1 MNKIKLRILGS
12 LWGAIIGDALGVPVE
27 FSSRK
32 ELEEYPVT
40 GMRGYGQYNQPLGSW
55 SDDSSMLLCTVE
67 ALSEPEY
74 SAERLAGMFLN
85 WRHHGYMTPHGK
97 CFDIGIA
104 TSKALSRFENGTPPE
119 ESGGTGEND
128 NGNGSLMRILP
139 VALRYADAP
148 IEEMLF
154 MAHRISAITHR
165 HPRSQMACGLYCCMV
180 KALLNGMTPPQAYRF
195 MVEQGQHFYNSAPF
209 AVEYPHFIRIL
220 NGDISA
226 LPESD
231 IASKGYVI
239 DTLEASLWCLLTS
252 KSFEETVLKAVNLG
266 GDTDT
271 TGCVAGGLAGLY
283 YGMPSIPHEWI
294 DAIVRKDDVGEIMGK
309 FVSV

>member
-1 MNKIKLRILGS
+1 MTLNDRKLGS

-32 ELEEYPVT
+32 ERGEDPVV
-40 GMRGYGQYNQPLGSW
+40 GMRGYGQYNQPPGTW

-74 SAERLAGMFLN
+74 SAKQLAGMFLN
-85 WRHHGYMTPHGK
+85 WRQYGYMTPHGD

-119 ESGGTGEND
+119 ESGGTEEGD

-139 VALRYADAP
+139 VALRYTDAP
-148 IEEMLF
+148 IEDMLF
-154 MAHRISAITHR
+154 IAHRISAITHR
-165 HPRSQMACGLYCCMV
+165 HPRSQMACGLYCIMA
-180 KALLNGMTPPQAYRF
+180 KALLNGMTPPQSYRY
-195 MVEQGQHFYNSAPF
+195 MVKQGSQFYNTAPF
-209 AVEYPHFIRIL
+209 AAEYPHFTRIL
-220 NGDISA
+220 TNDISK
-226 LPESD
+226 LPEAD

-239 DTLEASLWCLLTS
+239 NTLEASLWCLLTS
-252 KSFEETVLKAVNLG
+252 NSFEETVLKAVNLG

-283 YGMPSIPHEWI
+283 YGMASIQQAWI
-294 DAIVRKDDVGEIMGK
+294 DAIVRKDDIGEILEK
-309 FVSV
+309 FIGV